1 MEQPAPDPGVR
12 GRRRI
17 TEALD
22 LDVPARRWRCH
33 RCDHDLGDA
42 SRNYKESCL
51 LYDRDPRDVHLPF
64 REATDF
70 SFSPDPE
77 WCRIVEVYCPGC
89 GVILDAEYLPPGHPV
104 THDIE
109 IDLDGLT

>member
-1 MEQPAPDPGVR
+1 MRPRSDAGAR

-22 LDVPARRWRCH
+22 LDLETRRWCCNRCG
-33 RCDHDLGDA
+33 HDLGDA
-42 SRNYKESCL
+42 RRNYKEACL

-64 REATDF
+64 RSATPF

-77 WCRIVEVYCPGC
+77 WCRIVEVYCPSC
-89 GVILDAEYLPPGHPV
+89 GVMFDAEYLPPGHPV

-109 IDLDGLT
+109 IDLDTLR